1 MSGFKLSD
9 ASSPS
14 ADSAR
19 RARLDQPL
27 GLTVHALPSLGDA
40 GVTARR
46 TRSGR
51 WKVMLVF
58 LVCAAPVVASYLAY
72 YVVRPDTRQVFGTLI
87 EPQRPLPDL
96 IGVSV
101 DGARSNLRALKGQW
115 LLVSVAGGACDAACQ
130 QHLYLQRQIRESLGK
145 DKDRL
150 DRVWLVN
157 DDAWPADALAPALKD
172 SIVLRVPATAVAQ
185 WLTAQGGN
193 DLADH
198 LYLVDPLGNWMLRF
212 PAKLDMAGA
221 ARAKRDI
228 ARVLRASASWDNA
241 GR

>member
-1 MSGFKLSD
+1 
-9 ASSPS
+9 
-14 ADSAR
+14 
-19 RARLDQPL
+19 
-27 GLTVHALPSLGDA
+27 
-40 GVTARR
+40 
-46 TRSGR
+46 
-51 WKVMLVF
+51 MLVF